1 MKVICKTNAII
12 PFIHFEFIIWYILL
26 VKVALVEKRLS
37 LAHQNGLSLAHF
49 GSPATYMP
57 AVMLTAGEFCS
68 SPVIIFFTAGAFRL
82 CAGDNMLS
90 LANL

>member
-1 MKVICKTNAII
+1 MLHAS
-12 PFIHFEFIIWYILL
+12 
-26 VKVALVEKRLS
+26 LVEKRLF
-37 LAHQNGLSLAHF
+37 LVHQNGLSLAHF
-49 GSPATYMP
+49 GSPVTYMP

-68 SPVIIFFTAGAFRL
+68 SPGIIFLPLAHFM

>member
-1 MKVICKTNAII
+1 M
-12 PFIHFEFIIWYILL
+12 
-26 VKVALVEKRLS
+26 LS

-49 GSPATYMP
+49 GSPATYIP
-57 AVMLTAGEFCS
+57 AVMLTAGKFYS
-68 SPVIIFFTAGAFRL
+68 SPRIKIFAAGAFGV